1 MEFQESDFIGKW
13 IGLSAH
19 KMSLVMTKMLHAHGI
34 ALTHE
39 QMILLKI
46 ISCSEG
52 ISQKDLAIRL
62 NRDKTSIA
70 RSVNNLEKNHKVVRI
85 NVAGD
90 KRVNNLYLTKEG
102 HQLLEEVHPLFT
114 ELTDQLMSEFSEEE
128 IAQLKASLHKLT
140 CKLMKLETQLHTQQ

>member
-52 ISQKDLAIRL
+52 ISQKDLAIKL

>member
-1 MEFQESDFIGKW
+1 MELQESDFIGKW

-34 ALTHE
+34 AITHE

-46 ISCSEG
+46 ISCSQG
-52 ISQKDLAIRL
+52 ISQKDLAIKL
-62 NRDKTSIA
+62 DRDKTSIA
-70 RSVNNLEKNHKVVRI
+70 RSINTLEKNHKVVRI

-102 HQLLEEVHPLFT
+102 HQLLDEVHPLFT
-114 ELTDQLMSEFSEEE
+114 ELTEKLMLEFTEEE

-140 CKLMKLETQLHTQQ
+140 NKLIELETQLHTQQ

>member
-1 MEFQESDFIGKW
+1 MELQETDFIGKW

-19 KMSLVMTKMLHAHGI
+19 KMSLVITKMLHAHGI

-46 ISCSEG
+46 ISCTEG
-52 ISQKDLAIRL
+52 ISQKDLAIKL
-62 NRDKTSIA
+62 DRDKTSIA
-70 RSVNNLEKNHKVVRI
+70 RSVNTLEKNHKVVRI

-102 HQLLEEVHPLFT
+102 QQLLNEVYPLFT
-114 ELTDQLMSEFSEEE
+114 ELTEVLMLEFTEEE
-128 IAQLKASLHKLT
+128 ILQLKTSLHKLT
-140 CKLMKLETQLHTQQ
+140 NKLIELETQLHTQQ